1 MAIQENP
8 EIYWDNL
15 IESSSLT
22 ALSVSSGFTTVAL
35 ADADRGTLW
44 RAGSITPQEIQGDF
58 PVTSIQA
65 AAAMIV
71 DNHNLVGLELS
82 LVMASSLNF
91 FDANTVAVFT
101 PNSTAPILQ
110 RFTSETFASV
120 KLNIPTITAG
130 TLATIGEW
138 FVGPS
143 FELARNPSA
152 PFDPDEIITKNLVRT
167 AESGRTVRLHRW
179 KKRMVNLTFRNVNDV
194 FYDDIRDWW
203 DNRASLGKSFWWSF
217 RPATKPEKT
226 FMAALQRDSLRFPL
240 TPFSRNGSLQ
250 LQEEL

>member
-1 MAIQENP
+1 MPGQENP

-15 IESSSLT
+15 MEVASLT
-22 ALSVSSGFTTVAL
+22 ALSVSSGFTVPVI
-35 ADADRGTLW
+35 ADADRGTVW
-44 RAGSITPQEIQGDF
+44 RAGSVTPQEIQADF

-65 AAAMIV
+65 ATAMII

-82 LVMASSLNF
+82 LVRASSLDF
-91 FDANTVAVFT
+91 FDADTIAVFT
-101 PNSTAPILQ
+101 PNSVAPVLQ
-110 RFTSETFASV
+110 RFSSETFASI
-120 KLNIPTITAG
+120 KLNIPTIAVG

-143 FELARNPSA
+143 FELAKNPSA
-152 PFDPDEIITKNLVRT
+152 PFDPDEIITKNLNRT

-179 KKRMVNLTFRNVNDV
+179 KKRMVNLTFRNVSGA

-203 DNRASLGKSFWWSF
+203 DNRASIGKPFWWSF
-217 RPATKPEKT
+217 RPVTTPEKT
-226 FMAALQRDSLRFPL
+226 FLAALQRDNLRFPL
-240 TPFSRNGSLQ
+240 TPFSRNGVLQ